1 MHDLTTLQTNDKTR
15 VNRTQLLTSC
25 VFLLQVPR
33 EVRDHRGAPRLRGAP
48 GLRLDEGPH
57 HWHEGVCG
65 VSAVRHEE
73 EAGSAVQGTRGVPS
87 GDTLECHHGVRLP
100 RQVEDAGKV

>member
-1 MHDLTTLQTNDKTR
+1 M
-15 VNRTQLLTSC
+15 SC

-33 EVRDHRGAPRLRGAP
+33 EVRDHGGSTRLRGSP

-57 HWHEGVCG
+57 HWHESVRR
-65 VSAVRHEE
+65 VSAVRNEE
-73 EAGSAVQGTRGVPS
+73 EAGSTVQGTRSVPP

-100 RQVEDAGKV
+100 WQVEDAGKV